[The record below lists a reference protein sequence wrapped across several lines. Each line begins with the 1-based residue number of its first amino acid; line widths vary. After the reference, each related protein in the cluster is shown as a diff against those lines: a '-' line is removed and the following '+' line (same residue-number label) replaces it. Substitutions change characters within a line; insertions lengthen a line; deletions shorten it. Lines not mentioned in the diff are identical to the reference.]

1 MPDFDCVCADK
12 QTGAAH
18 FGAQNMSLPDGYLRR
33 LRLARW
39 LQIDV
44 TASMALLMS
53 AHAGIALDGNRD
65 ARVRLDMPYC
75 IDEIAAVFGAI

>member
-1 MPDFDCVCADK
+1 
-12 QTGAAH
+12 
-18 FGAQNMSLPDGYLRR
+18 
-33 LRLARW
+33 
-39 LQIDV
+39 
-44 TASMALLMS
+44 MALLMS